1 MKKFKTYNF
10 LVIASL
16 FLVLQACNVKK
27 SIPEGKRLYTG
38 GKVEMESGKD
48 LEHQKLLKQVLE
60 DVLQPEPNKK
70 ILGMRLGLYY
80 YYKMQGEDPGFL
92 TKFLYRKIG
101 EKPVYQSD
109 VEEFEVQKLLLNRL
123 ENRGFFYSTATSN
136 FEEKEKTAS
145 IKYNVK
151 ISSPYKMN
159 NYKLDSMPEPAYA
172 EIKKSFDDTYFKKG
186 MRYDLSY
193 MKMERERIDR
203 DLKKAGYYNFNGEF
217 LKFEADTTEG
227 KNKEFELYL
236 GLKESVPERALV
248 PYKIAKINV
257 YAKYDSKDSTVV
269 DLVRYNDKNYINS
282 EDYFKSK
289 YLDPFITLEEG
300 QYYDALESKNTTRRL
315 STIGLYKYVSL
326 QFKEIDSSL
335 TDSEG
340 ALEANIYLS
349 SLNRRALRAELQAV
363 TKSNNFA
370 GPGLNVTSTS
380 RNLFKGGEMLNVTAK
395 GSYEFQAAAKGDGA
409 NSSLE
414 AGLKAEVVFPRVIF
428 FVPIKEDFFKYNIP
442 KTKTSVEGNFLR
454 RSKLYTVLSGTGLFG
469 YSWQANKY
477 VHYEINPISVNYT
490 KLFYTSSSFDEILDN
505 NPFIKSSFD
514 QKLIA
519 GMTSSYTYNGLVDT
533 DKKHQF
539 YFNTNM
545 ELAGNSISLLGRKSE
560 DTDKKNIIGLE
571 YAQFAKADLDIR
583 YHLNFGNERLLA
595 ARVYGGYGLAYG
607 NSDIVPYIKQF
618 YSGGPYSVRAFR
630 IRALGPGTFSEEDNP
645 NISYFDQ
652 TGNIRLEANL
662 EYRFP
667 IYSFIK
673 GAVFA
678 DAGNVWNSHKNDM
691 YNGKDKFTSS
701 FISELGMG
709 AGVGVRVDVQGFVIR
724 FDLASPFHD
733 PSLPKGSRYTF
744 NWGDTVLNFAIGYPF

>member
-1 MKKFKTYNF
+1 MKRFKTYNF
-10 LVIASL
+10 LVVAL
-16 FLVLQACNVKK
+16 LLLVLQACNVKK
-27 SIPEGKRLYTG
+27 HIPEGKRLYTG
-38 GKVEMESGKD
+38 GEVELESKND
-48 LEHQKLLKQVLE
+48 LEHQKQLQEVLE
-60 DVLQPEPNKK
+60 EVLQPEPNKK

-80 YYKMQGEDPGFL
+80 YYKMQEENPGFL
-92 TKFLYRKIG
+92 TKFFFRKMG
-101 EKPVYQSD
+101 ESPVYQSD
-109 VEEFEVQKLLLNRL
+109 VEAFEVQELLLNRL
-123 ENRGFFYSTATSN
+123 ENRGFFYGAVNAT

-145 IKYNVK
+145 IKYKVN

-159 NYKLDSMPEPAYA
+159 HYRLDSMPEPAYS
-172 EIKKSFDDTYFKKG
+172 EIKKSFEKTYFKKD
-186 MRYDLSY
+186 MRFDLSY

-203 DLKKAGYYNFNGEF
+203 DLKEAGYYNFNGEF
-217 LKFEADTTEG
+217 LEFEADTNQG

-236 GLKESVPERALV
+236 KLKESVPNKSLV

-257 YAKYDSKDSTVV
+257 YANYDSEDSTVV
-269 DLVRYNDKNYINS
+269 DLVRFNEKNYINS

-300 QYYDALESKNTTRRL
+300 QYFNALESKNTSRRL

-335 TDSEG
+335 TDEEG

-349 SLNRRALRAELQAV
+349 SLNKRALRAELQAV
-363 TKSNNFA
+363 TKSNNFT
-370 GPGLNVTSTS
+370 GPGLNITSSS
-380 RNLFKGGEMLNVTAK
+380 RNLFKGGEILNLTAK

-409 NSSLE
+409 NYSLE
-414 AGLKAEVVFPRVIF
+414 TGLKAEVVFPRVIF
-428 FVPIKEDFFKYNIP
+428 VVPIKEDFFKYNIP
-442 KTKTSVEGNFLR
+442 KTKTSIEGNYLH
-454 RSKLYTVLSGTGLFG
+454 RSKLYTVLSGTGQFG

-490 KLFYTSSSFDEILDN
+490 KLFYTSSRFEDILEE

-519 GMTSSYTYNGLVDT
+519 GMTSSYTYNGFVDT
-533 DKKHQF
+533 DKTHQF
-539 YFNTNM
+539 YLNTNL
-545 ELAGNSISLLGRKSE
+545 ELAGNSISLLGRESE
-560 DTDKKNIIGLE
+560 EIDKKRFLGLE

-583 YHLNFGNERLLA
+583 YHLNFGKERLLA
-595 ARVYGGYGLAYG
+595 TRLYGGYGLAYG

-630 IRALGPGTFSEEDNP
+630 IRSLGPGTFSATDNP
-645 NISYFDQ
+645 NMSYFDQ
-652 TGNIRLEANL
+652 TGNIRLEANI

-667 IYSFIK
+667 IYSFLK

-678 DAGNVWNSHKNDM
+678 DAGNVWNSHTNDM
-691 YNGKDKFTSS
+691 YEGKDKFTSN
-701 FISELGMG
+701 FINELGMG
-709 AGVGVRVDVQGFVIR
+709 AGVGLRVDVQGFVIR

-733 PSLPKGSRYTF
+733 PSLPKNERYSF
-744 NWGDTVLNFAIGYPF
+744 NWRNSVLNFAIGYPF